1 MAFRL
6 IKDYDTTRNAR
17 YIAQQRAD
25 TETIEDGLNSLDDA
39 IKTHKTS
46 QTAHT
51 SDQITHQGFSLRT
64 YVESLYNRM
73 RNLILNADGTN
84 VKEVVD
90 ARVDTDG
97 NIAPL
102 LKERLDRDYMRLNKR
117 IKRVVHVDN
126 YGAAGDGVTDCSE
139 AIMKAMGNG
148 KVKIKLGPG
157 VYVVRGVKLKSNV
170 IFEGDGMDITTLIL
184 HDETPSDE
192 WVITNADHQGGNK
205 NIIIRDMTLDWNR
218 ERQNGTMKAMGGVKS
233 SCLLLAQVKNAW
245 VQRVRTVNPALH
257 GIDISAP
264 TYDISESDYTK
275 NGCDSIWIEGCI
287 CEGYG
292 DDGITTH
299 YSKNIFITNNRCLYP
314 SGTAHALGKANS
326 NGIEVDDGSK
336 DVWLFNNYTE
346 GNVRGVEVKAH
357 AKWPAPSNVHV
368 YGHQSFRD
376 VRAYDLRHIGHHYAN
391 EPWSETAR
399 DVTLV
404 DCTAKEPIFNDLYA
418 GLEPKALVISAY
430 QRVTVLGFTALGD
443 PTYDYKGT
451 PVIAFQ
457 YKSRKININ
466 GLNISGFA
474 KAGSD
479 VRIYGGDQR
488 TDDVRISNF
497 TIHDSAPEGISI
509 GGGVYYVTLMN
520 GIAHTRGG
528 SIGVSSPNNQADI
541 TAVRAVG
548 YTNAAVLAGQKYS
561 SVPTNIKG
569 GFRAA
574 ARSGSPLTD
583 TSAIIAGSGTII
595 AKGERNFIAGIA
607 GGASTEGSRNGVMFS
622 YNSHTKGESGSSVV
636 MASKNVI
643 NTKEYSIALGH
654 GDGNPSEGNKKIE
667 LDAIGGNVRATNRV
681 ESVSDLKDF
690 AEYFETTDGQKI
702 EASYL
707 VALEGEKIRKA
718 DVGDKILGVV
728 SKTAGLVLGGAAFDW
743 KDRYL
748 RDEFGGIIYR
758 EVYDGERVITVP
770 AENPD
775 YDPSEEYKPREER
788 DEWHVIGLIGQVFVR
803 IDSTV
808 RVGDSVSAM
817 NGIATKAESNGYGTV
832 MKIEMPYDEEKGYGV
847 AKMIVTPQH

>member
-1 MAFRL
+1 MTLYLNKRHGDAPNTKLFSQL
-6 IKDYDTTRNAR
+6 DENAK
-17 YIAQQRAD
+17 A
-25 TETIEDGLNSLDDA
+25 TEHEVNLLEGKL
-39 IKTHKTS
+39 KYHEKS

-51 SDQITHQGFSLRT
+51 SDQIDHGGFSLRT
-64 YVESLYNRM
+64 YIESLYNRM

-90 ARVDTDG
+90 ARVDADG
-97 NIAPL
+97 NIATL

-117 IKRVVHVDN
+117 IKRVVHVDD
-126 YGAAGDGVTDCSE
+126 YGAVADGVTDSSD
-139 AIMKAMGNG
+139 AIVKAMGNG

-157 VYVVRGVKLKSNV
+157 VYVVRGVKLKDNV
-170 IFEGDGMDITTLIL
+170 IFEGDGLDITTLIL
-184 HDETPSDE
+184 HENTPSDE

-205 NIIIRDMTLDWNR
+205 NIVIRDMTLDWNR
-218 ERQNGTMKAMGGVKS
+218 NRQNGTMKAMGGVKS
-233 SCLLLAQVKNAW
+233 SCLLLAHVTNAW

-264 TYDISESDYTK
+264 TYDISDSDYTK
-275 NGCDSIWIEGCI
+275 NGSNLVWIDHCI

-299 YSKNIFITNNRCLYP
+299 YSENIFITNNVCLNP
-314 SGTAHALGKANS
+314 SGTAHAAGKANS

-336 DVWLFNNYTE
+336 NVWLLNNYTE
-346 GNVRGVEVKAH
+346 GNIRGVEVKAH
-357 AKWPAPSNVHV
+357 AQWPAPSNIHIH
-368 YGHQSFRD
+368 GHESFRD
-376 VRAYDLRHIGHHYAN
+376 VRSYDLRHIGHHLAG

-404 DCTAKEPIFNDLYA
+404 NCTAKEPVFNDLYA
-418 GLEPKALVISAY
+418 GLEPKALAVSAY
-430 QRVTVLGFTALGD
+430 QRVNIIGFTAIGD
-443 PTYDYKGT
+443 PAFNYKGT
-451 PVIAFQ
+451 NIITFQ
-457 YKSRKININ
+457 YKSRKIDVS
-466 GLNISGFA
+466 GLKISGFA
-474 KAGSD
+474 TAGSD
-479 VRIYGGDQR
+479 IHIYGGDQR
-488 TDDVRISNF
+488 TDDVHISGF
-497 TIHDSAPEGISI
+497 TIHDSAPVGIGI
-509 GGGVYYVTLMN
+509 GGGVYNVTLMN

-528 SIGVSSPNNQADI
+528 TAGITSPNNQTEI
-541 TAVRAVG
+541 IAVRAVG
-548 YTNAAVLAGQKYS
+548 YTDAAILAGQKYKT
-561 SVPTNIKG
+561 VPNNMKG

-574 ARSGSPLTD
+574 TTTGTPLTN
-583 TSAIIAGSGTII
+583 TSAIIANSGSAI
-595 AKGERNFIAGIA
+595 AKGERNLIAGNA
-607 GGASTEGSRNGVMFS
+607 GGASTEGSRNGVLFS
-622 YNSHTKGESGSSVV
+622 WDSHTKGDSGSSVV

-654 GDGNPSEGNKKIE
+654 GDGSPSEGNKKIE
-667 LDAIGGNVRATNRV
+667 LDAMGGNVRATNRV

-690 AEYFETTDGQKI
+690 AEYFESADGQKI

-718 DVGDKILGVV
+718 DAGDKILGVV

-775 YDPSEEYKPREER
+775 YDSSEEYKPREER

-808 RVGDSVSAM
+808 EVGDSVSAIK
-817 NGIATKAESNGYGTV
+817 GIATKAESNGYGTV
-832 MKIEMPYDEEKGYGV
+832 MKIKMPYDEEKGYGV

>member
-1 MAFRL
+1 MVQLDKNHTLDPASNL
-6 IKDYDTTRNAR
+6 VSTLNENAR
-17 YIAQQRAD
+17 L
-25 TETIEDGLNSLDDA
+25 TELAINENSSSLNS
-39 IKTHKTS
+39 HKKAK
-46 QTAHT
+46 TAHT
-51 SDQITHQGFSLRT
+51 SDQIDHGGFSLRT
-64 YVESLYNRM
+64 YIESLYNRM

-90 ARVDTDG
+90 ARVDADG

-117 IKRVVHVDN
+117 IKRVVHVDD
-126 YGAAGDGVTDCSE
+126 YGAVADGVTDCSD
-139 AIMKAMGNG
+139 AFLKAMGNG
-148 KVKIKLGPG
+148 KVKIKLSQG
-157 VYVVRGVKLKSNV
+157 VYVVRGVKLKNNV

-192 WVITNADHQGGNK
+192 WVITNADHLGGNK
-205 NIIIRDMTLDWNR
+205 NIVIRDMTLDWNR
-218 ERQNGTMKAMGGVKS
+218 DRQNGTMKAMGGVKS
-233 SCLLLAQVKNAW
+233 SCLLLANVTNAW

-264 TYDISESDYTK
+264 SYDISDSDYTK
-275 NGCDSIWIEGCI
+275 NGCSMVWIDHCI

-299 YSKNIFITNNRCLYP
+299 YSENIFITNNVCLNP
-314 SGTAHALGKANS
+314 SGTAHAAGKANS

-336 DVWLFNNYTE
+336 NVWLLNNYTE
-346 GNVRGVEVKAH
+346 GNIRGVEVKAH
-357 AKWPAPSNVHV
+357 AQWPAPSNVHIH
-368 YGHQSFRD
+368 GHESFRD
-376 VRAYDLRHIGHHYAN
+376 VRSYDLRHIGHHYADD
-391 EPWSETAR
+391 PWSETAR

-404 DCTAKEPIFNDLYA
+404 NCTAKEPVFNDLYA
-418 GLEPKALVISAY
+418 GLEPKALAVSAY
-430 QRVTVLGFTALGD
+430 QRVNIIGFTAIGD
-443 PTYDYKGT
+443 PAYNYKGT
-451 PVIAFQ
+451 NIITFQ
-457 YKSRKININ
+457 YKSRKIDVS
-466 GLNISGFA
+466 GLTISGFA
-474 KAGSD
+474 TAGSD
-479 VRIYGGDQR
+479 VHIYGGDQR
-488 TDDVRISNF
+488 TDDVHISGF
-497 TIHDSAPEGISI
+497 TIHDSAPVGIGI
-509 GGGVYYVTLMN
+509 GGGVYNVTLMN

-528 SIGVSSPNNQADI
+528 TAGITSPNNQTEI
-541 TAVRAVG
+541 IAVRAVG
-548 YTNAAVLAGQKYS
+548 YTDAAILAGQKYKT
-561 SVPTNIKG
+561 VPNNMKG

-574 ARSGSPLTD
+574 TTTGTPLTD
-583 TSAIIAGSGTII
+583 TSAIIANSGSAI
-595 AKGERNFIAGIA
+595 AKGERNLIAGNA
-607 GGASTEGSRNGVMFS
+607 GGASTEGSRNGVLFS
-622 YNSHTKGESGSSVV
+622 WDSHTKGDSGSSVV
-636 MASKNVI
+636 MVSKNVI

-654 GDGNPSEGNKKIE
+654 GDGSPSEGNKKIE
-667 LDAIGGNVRATNRV
+667 LDAMGGNVRATNRV

-690 AEYFETTDGQKI
+690 AEYFESADGQKI

-718 DVGDKILGVV
+718 DAGDKILGVV

-808 RVGDSVSAM
+808 EVGDSVSAIK
-817 NGIATKAESNGYGTV
+817 GIATKAESNGYGTV
-832 MKIEMPYDEEKGYGV
+832 MKIEMPYDQEKGYGV

>member
-1 MAFRL
+1 MTLYLNKRHGDAPNTKLFSQL
-6 IKDYDTTRNAR
+6 DENAK
-17 YIAQQRAD
+17 A
-25 TETIEDGLNSLDDA
+25 TEHEVNLLEDKL
-39 IKTHKTS
+39 KYHEKS

-51 SDQITHQGFSLRT
+51 SDQIDHGGFSLRT
-64 YVESLYNRM
+64 YIESLYNRM

-90 ARVDTDG
+90 ARVDADG

-117 IKRVVHVDN
+117 IKRVVHVDD
-126 YGAAGDGVTDCSE
+126 YGAVADGVTDSSD
-139 AIMKAMGNG
+139 AIAKAIGNG

-157 VYVVRGVKLKSNV
+157 VYVVRGVKLKDNI
-170 IFEGDGMDITTLIL
+170 IFEGDGLDITTLIL
-184 HDETPSDE
+184 HEDTPSDE
-192 WVITNADHQGGNK
+192 WVLTNADHQGGNQ
-205 NIIIRDMTLDWNR
+205 NIVIRDMTLDWNR
-218 ERQNGTMKAMGGVKS
+218 NRQNGTMRAMGGVKS
-233 SCLLLAQVKNAW
+233 SCLLLAHVTNAW

-264 TYDISESDYTK
+264 TYDISDSDYTK
-275 NGCDSIWIEGCI
+275 NGSNLVWIDHCI

-299 YSKNIFITNNRCLYP
+299 YSENIFITNNVCLNP

-336 DVWLFNNYTE
+336 NVWLLNNYTE
-346 GNVRGVEVKAH
+346 GNIRGVEVKAH
-357 AKWPAPSNVHV
+357 AQWPAPSNIHIQ
-368 YGHQSFRD
+368 GHESFRD
-376 VRAYDLRHIGHHYAN
+376 VRSYDLRHIGHHLAD

-404 DCTAKEPIFNDLYA
+404 NCTAKEPVFNDLYA
-418 GLEPKALVISAY
+418 GLEPKALAVSAY
-430 QRVTVLGFTALGD
+430 QRVNIIGFTAIGD
-443 PTYDYKGT
+443 PAYDYKGT
-451 PVIAFQ
+451 NIITFQ
-457 YKSRKININ
+457 YKSRKIDVS
-466 GLNISGFA
+466 GLKISGFA
-474 KAGSD
+474 TAGSD
-479 VRIYGGDQR
+479 IHIYGGDQK
-488 TDDVRISNF
+488 TDDVHISGF
-497 TIHDSAPEGISI
+497 TIHDSAPVGIGI
-509 GGGVYYVTLMN
+509 GGGVYNVTLMN

-528 SIGVSSPNNQADI
+528 TAGITSPNNQTEI
-541 TAVRAVG
+541 IAVRAVG
-548 YTNAAVLAGQKYS
+548 YTDAANLAGQKYKT
-561 SVPTNIKG
+561 VPNNMKG

-574 ARSGSPLTD
+574 TTTGTPLTN
-583 TSAIIAGSGTII
+583 TSAIIANSGSAI
-595 AKGERNFIAGIA
+595 AKGERNLIAGNA
-607 GGASTEGSRNGVMFS
+607 GGASTEGSRNGVLFS
-622 YNSHTKGESGSSVV
+622 WDSHTKGDSGSSVV
-636 MASKNVI
+636 MVSKNVI

-654 GDGNPSEGNKKIE
+654 GDGSPSEGNKKIE
-667 LDAIGGNVRATNRV
+667 LDAMGGNVRATNRV

-690 AEYFETTDGQKI
+690 AEYFESADGQKI

-718 DVGDKILGVV
+718 DAGDKILGVV

-808 RVGDSVSAM
+808 RVGDSVSAIK
-817 NGIATKAESNGYGTV
+817 GIATKAESNGYGTV

>member
-1 MAFRL
+1 MTLYLNKRHGDAPNTKLFNQL
-6 IKDYDTTRNAR
+6 DENAK
-17 YIAQQRAD
+17 A
-25 TETIEDGLNSLDDA
+25 TEHEVNLLEDKL
-39 IKTHKTS
+39 KYHEKS

-51 SDQITHQGFSLRT
+51 SDQIDHGGFSLRT
-64 YVESLYNRM
+64 YIESLYNRM

-90 ARVDTDG
+90 ARVDADG

-117 IKRVVHVDN
+117 IKRVVHVDD
-126 YGAAGDGVTDCSE
+126 YGAVADGVTDSSN
-139 AIMKAMGNG
+139 AILKAMGNG

-157 VYVVRGVKLKSNV
+157 VYVVRGVKLKDNV
-170 IFEGDGMDITTLIL
+170 IFEGDGLDITTLIL
-184 HDETPSDE
+184 HENTPSDE

-205 NIIIRDMTLDWNR
+205 NIVIRDMTLDWNR
-218 ERQNGTMKAMGGVKS
+218 NRQNGTMKAMGGVKS
-233 SCLLLAQVKNAW
+233 SCLLLANVTNAW

-264 TYDISESDYTK
+264 SYDISDSDYTK
-275 NGCDSIWIEGCI
+275 NGSNMVWIDHCI

-299 YSKNIFITNNRCLYP
+299 YSENIFITNNVCLNP
-314 SGTAHALGKANS
+314 SGTAHAAGKANS

-336 DVWLFNNYTE
+336 NVWLLNNYTE
-346 GNVRGVEVKAH
+346 GNIRGVEVKAH
-357 AKWPAPSNVHV
+357 AQWPAPSNIHIH
-368 YGHQSFRD
+368 GHESFRD
-376 VRAYDLRHIGHHYAN
+376 VRSYDLRHIGHHLAD

-404 DCTAKEPIFNDLYA
+404 NCTAKEPVFNDLYA
-418 GLEPKALVISAY
+418 GLEPKALAVSAY
-430 QRVTVLGFTALGD
+430 QRVNIIGFTAIGD
-443 PTYDYKGT
+443 PAYNYKGT
-451 PVIAFQ
+451 NIITFQ
-457 YKSRKININ
+457 YKSRKIDVN
-466 GLNISGFA
+466 GLKISGFA
-474 KAGSD
+474 TAGSD
-479 VRIYGGDQR
+479 IHIYGGDQK
-488 TDDVRISNF
+488 TDDVHISGF
-497 TIHDSAPEGISI
+497 TIHDSAPIGIGI
-509 GGGVYYVTLMN
+509 GGGVYNVTLMN

-528 SIGVSSPNNQADI
+528 TAGITSPNNQTEI
-541 TAVRAVG
+541 IAVRAVG
-548 YTNAAVLAGQKYS
+548 YTDAANLAGQKYKT
-561 SVPTNIKG
+561 VPNNMKG

-574 ARSGSPLTD
+574 TTTGTPLTN
-583 TSAIIAGSGTII
+583 TSAIIANSGSAI
-595 AKGERNFIAGIA
+595 AKGERNLIAGNA
-607 GGASTEGSRNGVMFS
+607 GGASTEGSRNGVLFS
-622 YNSHTKGESGSSVV
+622 WDSHTKGDSGSSVV
-636 MASKNVI
+636 MVSKNVI

-654 GDGNPSEGNKKIE
+654 GDGSPSEGNKKIE
-667 LDAIGGNVRATNRV
+667 LDAMGGNVRATNRV

-690 AEYFETTDGQKI
+690 AEYFESADGQKI

-718 DVGDKILGVV
+718 DAGDKILGVV

-758 EVYDGERVITVP
+758 EVYDGEQVITVP

-775 YDPSEEYKPREER
+775 YDPSVEYLPREER

-808 RVGDSVSAM
+808 RVGDSVSAIK
-817 NGIATKAESNGYGTV
+817 GIATKAESNGYGTV
-832 MKIEMPYDEEKGYGV
+832 MKIEMPYDEEKGYGI

>member
-1 MAFRL
+1 MNRIEKEINTL
-6 IKDYDTTRNAR
+6 DGDLRN
-17 YIAQQRAD
+17 
-25 TETIEDGLNSLDDA
+25 
-39 IKTHKTS
+39 HKS
-46 QTAHT
+46 DFQAHT

-64 YVESLYNRM
+64 YIESLYNRM

-84 VKEVVD
+84 VKEVID

-102 LKERLDRDYMRLNKR
+102 LKERLDRDYLRLNKR
-117 IKRVVHVDN
+117 IKRIVHVDD
-126 YGAAGDGVTDCSE
+126 YGAVGDGVTDCSE
-139 AIMKAMGNG
+139 AIMKAVGNG

-184 HDETPSDE
+184 HDETPSGE
-192 WVITNADHQGGNK
+192 WVITNANHLGGNK
-205 NIIIRDMTLDWNR
+205 NIVIRDMTLDWNR
-218 ERQNGTMKAMGGVKS
+218 DRQNGAMKAMGGVKS

-245 VQRVRTVNPALH
+245 IQRVRTVNPALH

-264 TYDISESDYTK
+264 TYDISDSDYTK
-275 NGCDSIWIEGCI
+275 NGCDSVWIDGCI

-299 YSKNIFITNNRCLYP
+299 YSKNIFITNNRCIYP

-326 NGIEVDDGSK
+326 NGIEVDDGSM

-357 AKWPAPSNVHV
+357 AKWPAPSNIHV

-376 VRAYDLRHIGHHYAN
+376 VRAYDLRHIGHHYADD
-391 EPWSETAR
+391 PWSETAR
-399 DVTLV
+399 DVSLV

-430 QRVTVLGFTALGD
+430 QRVTVIGFTAIGD
-443 PTYDYKGT
+443 PNYNYKGT
-451 PVIAFQ
+451 PIIAFQ

-466 GLNISGFA
+466 GLTVSGFV
-474 KAGSD
+474 KSGSD

-488 TDDVRISNF
+488 ADDVRISNF

-528 SIGVSSPNNQADI
+528 SIGISSPNNQADI

-595 AKGERNFIAGIA
+595 AKGERNFIAGVA
-607 GGASTEGSRNGVMFS
+607 GGATTEGSRNGVMFS
-622 YNSHTKGESGSSVV
+622 WNSHTTGGSGSTGV
-636 MASKNVI
+636 MFSKNVK
-643 NTKEYSIALGH
+643 NSKEYTLALGH
-654 GDGNPSEGNKKIE
+654 GNGNPSEANKKIE
-667 LDAIGGNVRATNRV
+667 LDAKNGTVRATNRV

-690 AEYFETTDGQKI
+690 AEYFESTDGQKI

-707 VALEGEKIRKA
+707 VALEGEKIKKA
-718 DVGDKILGVV
+718 DAGDKILGVV

-748 RDEFGGIIYR
+748 RDEFGGIIYQ

-775 YDPSEEYKPREER
+775 YDPSEAYKPREER

-808 RVGDSVSAM
+808 RVGDSVTAIE
-817 NGIATKAESNGYGTV
+817 GIATKAESNGYGTV

>member
-1 MAFRL
+1 MIRL
-6 IKDYDTTRNAR
+6 RKYYDTTRNTV
-17 YIAQQRAD
+17 YESQLSED
-25 TETIEDGLNSLDDA
+25 MNSIEKEINNLDGDLRN
-39 IKTHKTS
+39 HKS
-46 QTAHT
+46 DFQAHT

-64 YVESLYNRM
+64 YIESLYNRM

-84 VKEVVD
+84 VKEVID

-97 NIAPL
+97 YIAPL
-102 LKERLDRDYMRLNKR
+102 LKERLDREYTKLLKK
-117 IKRVVHVDN
+117 IKRTVNVDD
-126 YGAAGDGVTDCSE
+126 YGADPTGVNDSTE
-139 AIMKAMGNG
+139 AFKKALGNG
-148 KVKIKLGPG
+148 KVRLNLSAGTYIVK
-157 VYVVRGVKLKSNV
+157 GVKLPSWTYIV
-170 IFEGDGMDITTLIL
+170 GQGMGVTTLKL
-184 HDETPSDE
+184 HEDTPASE
-192 WVITNADHQGGNK
+192 WVITNADHASGNR
-205 NIIIRDMTLDWNR
+205 NITVEGMTLDWNP
-218 ERQNGTMKAMGGVKS
+218 ERQGGVGATGGLHS
-233 SCLLLAQVKNAW
+233 SCLTFAQVKFGI
-245 VQRVRTVNPALH
+245 VREVEGINPGLH
-257 GIDISAP
+257 CFDASAP
-264 TYDISESDYTK
+264 TYDISATNYTQQ
-275 NGCDSIWIEGCI
+275 GCRYIWFDHCI
-287 CEGYG
+287 GSGYG

-299 YSKNIFITNNRCLYP
+299 YSEYIFISNCIMTHP
-314 SGTAHALGKANS
+314 SGKAHATGKANS
-326 NGIEVDDGSK
+326 NGIEIDDGTK
-336 DVWLFNNYTE
+336 HVWILDCYTE
-346 GNVRGVEVKAH
+346 GNVRGIEVKAH
-357 AKWPAPSNVHV
+357 GTWPAAQDVHIR
-368 YGHQSFRD
+368 GHQSFRD
-376 VRAYDLRHIGHHYAN
+376 VRAYDLRHIGHHLAS

-404 DCTAKEPIFNDLYA
+404 DCSAREPIYNDLYA

-528 SIGVSSPNNQADI
+528 SIGISSPNNQADI

-622 YNSHTKGESGSSVV
+622 YNSHTKGASGSSVV

-690 AEYFETTDGQKI
+690 AEYFESTDGHKI

-718 DVGDKILGVV
+718 DAGDKILGVV

-808 RVGDSVSAM
+808 RVGDSVSAIK
-817 NGIATKAESNGYGTV
+817 GIATKAESNGYGTV
-832 MKIEMPYDEEKGYGV
+832 MKIEVPYDEEKGYGI